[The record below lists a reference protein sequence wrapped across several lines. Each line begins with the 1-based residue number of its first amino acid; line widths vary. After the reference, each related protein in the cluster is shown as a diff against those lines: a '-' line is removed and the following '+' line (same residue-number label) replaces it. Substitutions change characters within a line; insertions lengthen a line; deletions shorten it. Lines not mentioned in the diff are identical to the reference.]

1 MKIAVIG
8 GGAAGMMAALS
19 AKRANP
25 GAEVLLLEKNEKLGK
40 KIFISG
46 KGRGNLTNSADIGDF
61 PQHFFRNPRF
71 LYSAFSAFS
80 NRDLWRLV
88 EENGC
93 PLKEERGGRVFPL
106 SDHAFSITD
115 ALKRALKKAGVKLLY
130 RTEAREIRLRNGAA
144 YSVCCR
150 EGEIS
155 ADRLIVA
162 TGGLSYPST
171 GSTGDGYRFAGETG
185 HRLRECLPSLV
196 PLLVEEGDCR
206 FLQGLKLRNAGLSIR
221 DEEGRSY
228 YESFGEIDFL
238 PDALS
243 GPIILSASAELT
255 ELLHSEEAKRGLLL
269 TAHIDLKPA
278 LTEKMLEGR
287 LIRELENAG
296 GGGLE
301 RVLSAL
307 LPLRFLPV
315 FLRRL
320 EKRGISRRE
329 KAGELSREKRREIET
344 LLRDFCFTIRG
355 TASFREA
362 IITRGGVD
370 TRDISPKSMESRRVR
385 GLYFAGELLDIDA
398 STGGYNMQAAFS
410 TGFLAGR
417 SAAEER

>member
-1 MKIAVIG
+1 M
-8 GGAAGMMAALS
+8 
-19 AKRANP
+19 
-25 GAEVLLLEKNEKLGK
+25 
-40 KIFISG
+40 
-46 KGRGNLTNSADIGDF
+46 
-61 PQHFFRNPRF
+61 
-71 LYSAFSAFS
+71 
-80 NRDLWRLV
+80 
-88 EENGC
+88 
-93 PLKEERGGRVFPL
+93 
-106 SDHAFSITD
+106 
-115 ALKRALKKAGVKLLY
+115 
-130 RTEAREIRLRNGAA
+130 
-144 YSVCCR
+144 
-150 EGEIS
+150 
-155 ADRLIVA
+155 
-162 TGGLSYPST
+162 
-171 GSTGDGYRFAGETG
+171 
-185 HRLRECLPSLV
+185 
-196 PLLVEEGDCR
+196 
-206 FLQGLKLRNAGLSIR
+206 
-221 DEEGRSY
+221 
-228 YESFGEIDFL
+228 
-238 PDALS
+238 
-243 GPIILSASAELT
+243 
-255 ELLHSEEAKRGLLL
+255 HSEEAKRGLLL

-315 FLRRL
+315 FFRRL